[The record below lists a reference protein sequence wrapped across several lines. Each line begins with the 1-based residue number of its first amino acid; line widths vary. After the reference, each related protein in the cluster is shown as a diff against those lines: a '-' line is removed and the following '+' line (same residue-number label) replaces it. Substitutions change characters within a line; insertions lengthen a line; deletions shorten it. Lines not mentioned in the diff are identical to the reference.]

1 MISPSILEDQRSL
14 IAFLS
19 KPGVLSESTPQKVD
33 TLGAVVF
40 LAKDKAFKL
49 KRAVSFSFMDFGD
62 KSKRD
67 NAAKAE
73 LILNRRTAKTLY
85 LGLTPVYQIGESF
98 HLGEL
103 SEEIDHAPN
112 AVTHL
117 VTMRR
122 FKNGQT

>member
-98 HLGEL
+98 HLG
-103 SEEIDHAPN
+103 
-112 AVTHL
+112 
-117 VTMRR
+117 
-122 FKNGQT
+122 